1 MLMVAPR
8 GIVKDEI
15 CLETPIF
22 FIQSVDRQRD
32 RRITGGSG
40 EGKGHNREELFNKLK
55 RIQPGEGK
63 QHDLIYHETL
73 YCQCQNDAS
82 HILQHRHKSVEADTC
97 EGLGNQAEDTDRG
110 CFHDCNR
117 HFHHN
122 VIELT
127 EKVRHSGDPVAHGSQ
142 KNADK

>member
-1 MLMVAPR
+1 MEVPSILMVAPR

-22 FIQSVDRQRD
+22 LYRVSIDR
-32 RRITGGSG
+32 
-40 EGKGHNREELFNKLK
+40 GHNREELFNELE

-73 YCQCQNDAS
+73 YCQRQDYAS
-82 HILQHRHKSVEADTC
+82 HIFQHRYKSVEADAC

-110 CFHDCNR
+110 SFHDCNR

-142 KNADK
+142 KNANK